1 MCSRYFLDADGNV
14 IAYTF
19 RVPVEPRIVRRI
31 NIAPTQE
38 APVIRANRDGTAR
51 EVAMLRWGLVP
62 FWAKDASIG
71 HKLINARSESAME
84 KPAFREA
91 FRARRCAIPA
101 SGFYEWTGAPKYR
114 VPHAITVEGR
124 PIVAFAGL
132 WERWKDAAGQ
142 KVETYTI
149 LTTAANAFVA
159 PMHERMPAILGEHDI
174 DAWLGAPADE
184 AARLLL
190 PYPDAALREREVSR
204 AINDPRMEK
213 GSDTFSGSG
222 DIFGAA
228 GNEKGI

>member
-1 MCSRYFLDADGNV
+1 MCSRYFLDADGNI

-19 RVPVEPRIVRRI
+19 RVPAEPRIVRRA

-38 APVIRANRDGTAR
+38 APVIRATRDGAAR

-62 FWAKDASIG
+62 FWAKDPSIG
-71 HKLINARSESAME
+71 HKLINARSESALE

-101 SGFYEWTGAPKYR
+101 SGFYEWTGVPKHR

-132 WERWKDAAGQ
+132 WERWKGANGQ
-142 KVETYTI
+142 RLETYTI

-159 PMHERMPAILGEHDI
+159 PMHDRMPAILAEHDI
-174 DAWLGAPADE
+174 DAWLTAPPEE
-184 AARLLL
+184 AAKLVR
-190 PYPDAALREREVSR
+190 PYPDGALREREVSR
-204 AINDPRMEK
+204 AINDPR
-213 GSDTFSGSG
+213 
-222 DIFGAA
+222 
-228 GNEKGI
+228 NETGQLELGV

>member
-1 MCSRYFLDADGNV
+1 MCSRYFLDADGNI

-19 RVPVEPRIVRRI
+19 RVAAEPRILRRV

-38 APVIRANRDGTAR
+38 APVIRAARDGAGR

-101 SGFYEWTGAPKYR
+101 SGFYEWTGEAKHR

-124 PIVAFAGL
+124 PLVAFAGL

-142 KVETYTI
+142 RLETYTVI
-149 LTTAANAFVA
+149 TTDANTMIA
-159 PMHERMPAILGEHDI
+159 PMHDRMPAILAAEDI
-174 DAWLGAPADE
+174 DAWLTGTPEE
-184 AARLLL
+184 AAALIR
-190 PYPDAALREREVSR
+190 PYPEGEMREREVSR
-204 AINDPRMEK
+204 AINNPRNET
-213 GSDTFSGSG
+213 GSPDSLELGV
-222 DIFGAA
+222 
-228 GNEKGI
+228 

>member
-19 RVPVEPRIVRRI
+19 RVPVDERIARRA

-38 APVIRANRDGTAR
+38 APVIRATRERTGR

-62 FWAKDASIG
+62 FWAEDPAIAR
-71 HKLINARSESAME
+71 KLINARSETAAV

-101 SGFYEWTGAPKYR
+101 SGFYEWTGAAKRR

-142 KVETYTI
+142 KLDTFTI
-149 LTTAANAFVA
+149 LTTAANAFIA
-159 PMHERMPAILGEHDI
+159 PMHDRMPDILAEADL
-174 DAWLGAPADE
+174 DSWLLGTPEE
-184 AARLLL
+184 AARVIR
-190 PYPDAALREREVSR
+190 PYPDGGLHEREVAP
-204 AINDPRMEK
+204 AINDPRHETGRLELGMK
-213 GSDTFSGSG
+213 P
-222 DIFGAA
+222 
-228 GNEKGI
+228 

>member
-19 RVPVEPRIVRRI
+19 QVPAEPRIVRRA

-38 APVIRANRDGTAR
+38 APVIRVAREGAGR

-62 FWAKDASIG
+62 FWAKDRSIA

-132 WERWKDAAGQ
+132 WERWKDAAGE

-149 LTTAANAFVA
+149 LTTAANAFVS
-159 PMHERMPAILGEHDI
+159 PMHDRMPAILEERDI
-174 DAWLGAPADE
+174 EAWLTAPPAE
-184 AARLLL
+184 AARLLR
-190 PYPDAALREREVSR
+190 PYPDVALREREVSR
-204 AINDPRMEK
+204 AINDPR
-213 GSDTFSGSG
+213 
-222 DIFGAA
+222 
-228 GNEKGI
+228 NETGELELGM